1 MRSASQRVLD
11 TPPSGTI
18 SIADHVSRL
27 RHRGVEVLDFSAGRA
42 AEHTPDYICRAASQA
57 LLSGDTH
64 QSMAQG
70 KPEFREACAQKLSR
84 ENGLDA
90 DPEKNIIATFG
101 CKHGLNLA
109 LMATLNPGDEVLV
122 EDPCFVSYRPAVRLW
137 GGAPVNVPLRPEN
150 RFRWTREDLE
160 SAVTDRTRAILFCS
174 PHNPTGTVHDE
185 KDLEVIAELAE
196 KHDLLVLSDE
206 IYERATWGGRRHT
219 CIATMPGIAERSITI
234 MGFTKTFSMGGWRI
248 GFNIA
253 PEPILSAMVR
263 MQQHM
268 ITGAGSFVQAGAA
281 VAIADA
287 PSSDVE
293 ALWSD
298 WGKRIDWVVSEVNQ
312 IPNLSCHRPEGG
324 FYAWIDIRR
333 TGRTSET
340 LANELLEKHH
350 LAFIPGTAFGP
361 GGEGYLRMTCVR
373 SWEDLRAGIP
383 RLAEAL
389 S

>member
-1 MRSASQRVLD
+1 MRGAAQRVLD

-18 SIADHVSRL
+18 SIADHVTKL
-27 RHRGVEVLDFSAGRA
+27 RRRGIEVLDFSAGRA
-42 AEHTPDYICRAASQA
+42 AEHTPSYICRAASEA
-57 LLSGDTH
+57 LLGGDTH

-70 KPEFREACAQKLSR
+70 KPEFREACSTKLAR

-90 DPEKNIIATFG
+90 DPEKHIIATFG

-109 LMATLNPGDEVLV
+109 LMATLNPGDEVIV

-137 GGAPVNVPLRPEN
+137 GGVPVDVPLRPEN
-150 RFRWTREDLE
+150 RFRWTKEDLE
-160 SAVTDRTRAILFCS
+160 SAITDRTRAILFCS

-185 KDLEVIAELAE
+185 EDLDLIAELAR
-196 KHDLLVLSDE
+196 KHDLARFVRRDL
-206 IYERATWGGRRHT
+206 RAGDLGWTPPYLHRH
-219 CIATMPGIAERSITI
+219 ADREWRSSSVTI

-293 ALWSD
+293 SLWKD
-298 WGKRIDWVVSEVNQ
+298 WERRVEWVVSEVNQ

-324 FYAWIDIRR
+324 FYAWIDIRA
-333 TGRTSET
+333 TGS
-340 LANELLEKHH
+340 
-350 LAFIPGTAFGP
+350 
-361 GGEGYLRMTCVR
+361 
-373 SWEDLRAGIP
+373 DL
-383 RLAEAL
+383 
-389 S
+389 

>member
-1 MRSASQRVLD
+1 MRGAAQRVLD

-18 SIADHVSRL
+18 SIADHVARL

-42 AEHTPDYICRAASQA
+42 AEHTPSFICRAASEA
-57 LLSGDTH
+57 LLGGDTH

-70 KPEFREACAQKLSR
+70 KPEFREACSRKLAR

-109 LMATLNPGDEVLV
+109 LMATLNPGDEVIV

-137 GGAPVNVPLRPEN
+137 GGVPVDVPLRPEN
-150 RFRWTREDLE
+150 RFRWTKEDLE

-185 KDLEVIAELAE
+185 KDLDVIAELAR

-206 IYERATWGGRRHT
+206 IYERATWNGHRHT
-219 CIATMPGIAERSITI
+219 CIATRPGLAERSITI

-281 VAIADA
+281 VAIAETPRA
-287 PSSDVE
+287 DVE
-293 ALWSD
+293 ALWKD
-298 WGKRIDWVVSEVNQ
+298 WEKRVEWVVSEVNQ
-312 IPNLSCHRPEGG
+312 IPNLSSHRPEGG
-324 FYAWIDIRR
+324 FYAWIDIRG
-333 TGRTSET
+333 TGSTSET
-340 LANELLEKHH
+340 LASRLLEEHH

-361 GGEGYLRMTCVR
+361 SGEGYLRMTCVR
-373 SWEDLRAGIP
+373 SWDDLRAGIP
-383 RLAEAL
+383 RLAKAL